1 MDDYFALSRD
11 EQRGYCELA
20 AAQIK
25 LDAPSIEKDFW
36 VCWILRET
44 FLLPKTGSH
53 LTFKGGTSLSKGWR
67 LIQRFSE
74 DIDVVIAREFL
85 GFGGDKAPEAAE
97 SKKQREARLEALR
110 DACGAYVQ
118 TVLTGELRERLQ
130 SRLPTHIEWTLQN
143 DPNDPDQQSLLFTYP
158 SAFSRGAYLNPQVKL
173 EFGARSDTEPSARPM
188 IQPYLAE
195 ALPGELKDATFPIHT
210 VAPERTFWEKAML
223 LHEENYSNK
232 PKPNPRMARHYY
244 DLWCLLGAGIGDKAV
259 VAPGLFES
267 VAHHRAIFFRKKKEA
282 QDSLQPGALA
292 ILPREDRRAAW
303 EQDYEAMQAAMFF
316 GAVPSFAEIL
326 SKVGEFESRFNK
338 TVR

>member
-1 MDDYFALSRD
+1 MDDYFALARD
-11 EQRGYCELA
+11 EQREYCEVA

-25 LDAPSIEKDFW
+25 LDAPSVEKDFW

-44 FLLPKTGSH
+44 FRLPKTGSH
-53 LTFKGGTSLSKGWR
+53 LTFKGGTSLSKGWK

-85 GFGGDKAPEAAE
+85 GFGGDQAPEAAD

-118 TVLTGELRERLQ
+118 NVLTAELREQL
-130 SRLPTHIEWTLQN
+130 SARLPAHIEWRLEN
-143 DPNDPDQQSLLFTYP
+143 DPNDPDRQSLLFTYP
-158 SAFSRGAYLNPQVKL
+158 SAFSSGGYLNPQVKL
-173 EFGARSDTEPSARPM
+173 EFGARSDTEPSARPI

-195 ALPGELKDATFPIHT
+195 ALEGELKDASFPVHT

-244 DLWCLLGAGIGDKAV
+244 DLWCLLGAGVGDKAV
-259 VAPGLFES
+259 AAPGLFES

-282 QDSLQPGALA
+282 QESLQPGALA
-292 ILPREDRRAAW
+292 ILPREDRRVAW
-303 EQDYEAMQAAMFF
+303 EQDYEAMKAAMFF
-316 GAVPSFAEIL
+316 GEVPSFQEIL
-326 SKVGEFESRFNK
+326 SAVGEFARKFNQ
-338 TVR
+338 TAR